1 VEKVFLV
8 MTLAFLAYPIA
19 AFLARPDW
27 GQVLQQTVVPSVHLT
42 ATYLLLVVGTI
53 GTTITPYMQLYV
65 QSAVAEKGVNM
76 AHYKSAR
83 LDTYFGAI
91 FSDLISAFIIIA
103 TGATVFVAS
112 GGAGVQITD
121 ARQAAEALAPFVG
134 RFAPVLF
141 GVGLLGAALLAAAVL
156 PLTTAYALSES
167 FGFERGVSHSF
178 REAPIFNG
186 LFTGM
191 LAFGALVALVIPNG
205 LLIQL
210 MVLVQVINGI
220 LLPIL
225 LLYILQL
232 VNDRRIMGK
241 HVNGPVQNAI
251 AWATTVVLSLL
262 SAALV
267 GTTLLPLVGVHLP
280 Q

>member
-1 VEKVFLV
+1 
-8 MTLAFLAYPIA
+8 
-19 AFLARPDW
+19 
-27 GQVLQQTVVPSVHLT
+27 
-42 ATYLLLVVGTI
+42 
-53 GTTITPYMQLYV
+53 
-65 QSAVAEKGVNM
+65 
-76 AHYKSAR
+76 
-83 LDTYFGAI
+83 
-91 FSDLISAFIIIA
+91 
-103 TGATVFVAS
+103 
-112 GGAGVQITD
+112 VQITD

-141 GVGLLGAALLAAAVL
+141 GVGLVGAALLAAAVL

-225 LLYILQL
+225 LLYILRL

-251 AWATTVVLSLL
+251 AWAATVVLSLL

-280 Q
+280 H